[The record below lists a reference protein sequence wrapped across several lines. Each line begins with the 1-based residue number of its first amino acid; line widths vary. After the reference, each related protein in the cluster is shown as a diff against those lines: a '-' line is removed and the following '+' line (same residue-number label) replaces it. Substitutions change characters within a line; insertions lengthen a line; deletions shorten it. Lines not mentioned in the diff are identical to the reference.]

1 MARRKD
7 MVVPAPDQERW
18 HAELGK
24 PVLDTDA
31 AAKLGHPGNRAE
43 RREVSRAILR
53 PREERAVVGNAL
65 VAPGRLHAAGAPQ
78 IPSPESADGGRIHLP
93 QGAGRPAQ
101 RQLSETPS
109 EQDAIG
115 EHAPRRADT
124 ER

>member
-18 HAELGK
+18 HAQLGE

-31 AAKLGHPGNRAE
+31 ATKLGHPGSRAE
-43 RREVSRAILR
+43 RREVRRAVLR
-53 PREERAVVGNAL
+53 PREEGAVVGNAL
-65 VAPGRLHAAGAPQ
+65 IAPGRLHAAGPPQ

-109 EQDAIG
+109 EQDAVG
-115 EHAPRRADT
+115 APA
-124 ER
+124 